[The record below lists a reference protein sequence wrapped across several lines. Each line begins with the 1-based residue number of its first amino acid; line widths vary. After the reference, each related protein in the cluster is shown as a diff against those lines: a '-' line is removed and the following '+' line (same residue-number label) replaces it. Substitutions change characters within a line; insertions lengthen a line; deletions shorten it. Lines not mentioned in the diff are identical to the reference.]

1 MNLRKVIGLVAVA
14 VVVAAILIFTLYVR
28 PHNQT
33 LRQAQVHLQK
43 GIDLYNKKDYLHAEL
58 ELRKALR
65 TNPREWNAPFYMAS
79 VMVQTK
85 RYGFAVLYLERAL
98 TLNPGEI
105 KILNAFGVVYFKLER
120 LDMAKGYFTAA
131 LSIAPTNRQAKDFM
145 ETMAK
150 LQRRSA
156 QKAASGEK

>member
-1 MNLRKVIGLVAVA
+1 MKLRAVLGLLAAAVA
-14 VVVAAILIFTLYVR
+14 VAAILIFTLYVR

-33 LRQAQVHLQK
+33 IRQAQVHLQK
-43 GIDLYNKKDYLHAEL
+43 GIDLYNKKVYIHAEQ

-65 TNPREWNAPFYMAS
+65 ANRKDWKAPFYMAS

-105 KILNAFGVVYFKLER
+105 KILNAFGVVYVKLGK
-120 LDMAKGYFTAA
+120 LDMAKGYFAAA
-131 LSIAPTNRQAKDFM
+131 LDINPADKQAKDLM
-145 ETMAK
+145 GTMAK
-150 LQRRSA
+150 LQRRARQTATSA
-156 QKAASGEK
+156 EE

>member
-1 MNLRKVIGLVAVA
+1 MNLKKVIGLAAVA
-14 VVVAAILIFTLYVR
+14 GIVTAFLVYYIDARAEHRII
-28 PHNQT
+28 
-33 LRQAQVHLQK
+33 RQAQVHLQK
-43 GIDLYNKKDYLHAEL
+43 GIDLYNKKVYIHAEQ

-65 TNPREWNAPFYMAS
+65 ANRKDWKAPFYMAS

-105 KILNAFGVVYFKLER
+105 KILNAFGVVYFKLGS

-131 LSIAPTNRQAKDFM
+131 LSIDPANRQAKDFM

-156 QKAASGEK
+156 QEAASGEK